1 MINRT
6 DGHHFFVGGINYRK
20 CETSIRSQFAL
31 NAEMIAR
38 VLSKAKD
45 HGLSEIFILS
55 TCNRTE
61 IYGFFANAEQLSELL
76 CSETKGSLSRF
87 KEVAYVKKNNK
98 AIEHLYEVAAGIDSQ
113 ILGDYE
119 IVGQLKGALMLS
131 RKSYMTGAFLE
142 RLFSSVMQA
151 SKEIKNSTALSGGT
165 VSVSFAAVQMIRNKY
180 PDLSNKEI
188 LLLGTGKIGS
198 NTCKNLVDYASTSR
212 ITLMNRSFHKAISLA
227 SKHHLQC
234 APIEELEDEVRKA
247 DIIIVATNAA
257 FPVIHK
263 KQIEGTGRKL
273 IIDLSV
279 PLNVAEDAAT
289 CPMVELIRVDELSKM
304 KDETLLRRMAE
315 IPKAK
320 AIIADHFAEFKAW
333 NQRRKHAP
341 ILSHLKTTL
350 HHLNSRPSVGPYIG
364 SDTANARIRK
374 VLSHTA
380 RELNEHNRQGC
391 QFITAINQF
400 MH

>member
-1 MINRT
+1 
-6 DGHHFFVGGINYRK
+6 
-20 CETSIRSQFAL
+20 
-31 NAEMIAR
+31 
-38 VLSKAKD
+38 
-45 HGLSEIFILS
+45 
-55 TCNRTE
+55 
-61 IYGFFANAEQLSELL
+61 
-76 CSETKGSLSRF
+76 
-87 KEVAYVKKNNK
+87 
-98 AIEHLYEVAAGIDSQ
+98 
-113 ILGDYE
+113 
-119 IVGQLKGALMLS
+119 
-131 RKSYMTGAFLE
+131 
-142 RLFSSVMQA
+142 
-151 SKEIKNSTALSGGT
+151 
-165 VSVSFAAVQMIRNKY
+165 
-180 PDLSNKEI
+180 
-188 LLLGTGKIGS
+188 
-198 NTCKNLVDYASTSR
+198 
-212 ITLMNRSFHKAISLA
+212 MNRSFHKAISLA

>member
-1 MINRT
+1 M
-6 DGHHFFVGGINYRK
+6 
-20 CETSIRSQFAL
+20 
-31 NAEMIAR
+31 
-38 VLSKAKD
+38 
-45 HGLSEIFILS
+45 
-55 TCNRTE
+55 
-61 IYGFFANAEQLSELL
+61 
-76 CSETKGSLSRF
+76 GSLSRF

-234 APIEELEDEVRKA
+234 API
-247 DIIIVATNAA
+247 
-257 FPVIHK
+257 
-263 KQIEGTGRKL
+263 
-273 IIDLSV
+273 
-279 PLNVAEDAAT
+279 
-289 CPMVELIRVDELSKM
+289 
-304 KDETLLRRMAE
+304 
-315 IPKAK
+315 
-320 AIIADHFAEFKAW
+320 
-333 NQRRKHAP
+333 
-341 ILSHLKTTL
+341 
-350 HHLNSRPSVGPYIG
+350 
-364 SDTANARIRK
+364 
-374 VLSHTA
+374 
-380 RELNEHNRQGC
+380 
-391 QFITAINQF
+391 
-400 MH
+400 